1 MNNKVLASIASIKT
15 TLASLKT
22 KNDNA
27 GNKNYI
33 SVINLPLSNWDS
45 SAQTQTVTVSG
56 IKSNELEQIVR
67 VSPWSTNPDNA
78 KAYYNFGIR
87 AISQAENS
95 LTFYA
100 KTIPT
105 SDLKVVV
112 SYVYGK
118 INLPKKV
125 TENT

>member
-22 KNDNA
+22 KVDNA

-33 SVINLPLSNWDS
+33 SVINLPLNNWDS

-112 SYVYGK
+112 SYTD
-118 INLPKKV
+118 I
-125 TENT
+125 